1 MTENEVTVMLAEA
14 IDQDKE
20 YKSWHVSTKHLMT
33 FAKLVAAK
41 EREAI
46 AQMVEPWLLPEYVE
60 KIRARQLVIDEMRG
74 EGDDTLMFIDE
85 LEFSAR
91 TSNCLKGAGIQTV
104 GQLKQWTRN
113 DLLKLP
119 NLGKKSIK
127 EIDEVTKENGIEL
140 RDLKHD

>member
-1 MTENEVTVMLAEA
+1 MTQDEIIEIARQVGLVDWESSAYRNELQA
-14 IDQDKE
+14 
-20 YKSWHVSTKHLMT
+20 
-33 FAKLVAAK
+33 FANLVAAK